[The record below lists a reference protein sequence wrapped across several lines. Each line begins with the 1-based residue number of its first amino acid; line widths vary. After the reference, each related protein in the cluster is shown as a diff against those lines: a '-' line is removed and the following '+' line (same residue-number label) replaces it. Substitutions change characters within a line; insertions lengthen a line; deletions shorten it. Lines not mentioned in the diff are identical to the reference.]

1 MEMLTMPA
9 YQKKT
14 KALKLEPKKL
24 KSKGARVLKDQGVR
38 KLKSKGVK
46 QITKGLKRK

>member
-1 MEMLTMPA
+1 MPA
-9 YQKKT
+9 YQKKS

-24 KSKGARVLKDQGVR
+24 KSKGVR

-46 QITKGLKRK
+46 QITKGVKRK